1 MSCTGRL
8 VKKDRKRN
16 MTEELM
22 ADQALATT
30 HKRRFGKL
38 QDEAQRWRHKK
49 VKHTNNERTIKRK
62 PKPKH

>member
-1 MSCTGRL
+1 
-8 VKKDRKRN
+8 

-22 ADQALATT
+22 ADRALATT

-49 VKHTNNERTIKRK
+49 VKHTNNERLNKRK
-62 PKPKH
+62 AKPRH